1 MRVVVSSSLLAQI
14 CLEEY
19 TPNDWVK
26 MLPCQHKFH
35 EDCILRWFKDHV
47 ICPMC
52 RFDCKADAA
61 GEGGHHTGRLPPS

>member
-1 MRVVVSSSLLAQI
+1 MLAQI

-47 ICPMC
+47 LCPMC
-52 RFDCKADAA
+52 RFD
-61 GEGGHHTGRLPPS
+61 